1 MKTHMELS
9 AAQESTL
16 GKCLYKFYYQR
27 NSFGLKPGG
36 ASLRLEG
43 YPHNGGEHTLYGI
56 GEKEECVAFLQLFGE
71 EFPTVKEMCDS
82 LIASIQNGATSVKPD
97 RKWIRNE

>member
-43 YPHNGGEHTLYGI
+43 YPHNGGEHTFGV
-56 GEKEECVAFLQLFGE
+56 GEKEECVALPQRFV
-71 EFPTVKEMCDS
+71 TS
-82 LIASIQNGATSVKPD
+82 LSSKLKV
-97 RKWIRNE
+97 